1 MAEQN
6 ETIQEIQSRN
16 KHQAL
21 QKKRIE
27 VITNLAGLLGIAEL
41 KYIQTELHN
50 MIEDIERKNK

>member
-1 MAEQN
+1 MAEQD
-6 ETIQEIQSRN
+6 EAIQEIHSRN

-27 VITNLAGLLGIAEL
+27 VITNLAGLLGINEL